1 MAEAESY
8 TVTSSPYP
16 ARTKTASA
24 SINSIPT
31 TATSIYFA
39 DKIVLTVTQAG
50 RLAHWLHV
58 PLDTESPASEAPL
71 EPSFT
76 DPPDDENS
84 AGPPSDLLP
93 LSHLTATTVLGGTVP
108 VLDTLGQLLA
118 TQIASAIATRD
129 AAERRM
135 VVVGLGLDKGLVGR
149 GREGF
154 AEVVGLVLGVL

>member
-1 MAEAESY
+1 MADPESY
-8 TVTSSPYP
+8 TVTPSPYP

-24 SINSIPT
+24 SINDIPT

-39 DKIVLTVTQAG
+39 DKIVLTITQAG

-71 EPSFT
+71 EPSFS
-76 DPPDDENS
+76 DPDDDS
-84 AGPPSDLLP
+84 ADPSSDLLP

-108 VLDTLGQLLA
+108 VLDTMGQLLA

-129 AAERRM
+129 AGERRM
-135 VVVGLGLDKGLVGR
+135 VVVGLGLDKGMVDR

-154 AEVVGLVLGVL
+154 VEVVGLVLGVL